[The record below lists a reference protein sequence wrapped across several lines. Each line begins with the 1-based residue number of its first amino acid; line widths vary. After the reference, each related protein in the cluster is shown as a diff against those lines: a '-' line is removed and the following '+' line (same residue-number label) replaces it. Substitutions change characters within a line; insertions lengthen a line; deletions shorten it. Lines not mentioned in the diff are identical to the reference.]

1 VSVYFDLELQLV
13 VVSATLTGP
22 SGPVEC
28 LLAVDTAATDTH
40 ISPYVLQLAG
50 YDPAALFDPVTLLTV
65 GGRLT
70 TDRIRVARLRC
81 LGQTATDFRVI
92 CHTVT
97 ATTRIDGL
105 LGLDFLRGRV
115 LTLDFVRGRIALR
128 PPRPWWAFWR

>member
-1 VSVYFDLELQLV
+1 MSTYFDLDLQLV
-13 VVSATLTGP
+13 VVLATLSGP
-22 SGPVEC
+22 RGPVEC
-28 LLAVDTAATDTH
+28 YLAVDTGATDTH
-40 ISPYVLQLAG
+40 VSPYVLQLAG
-50 YDPAALFDPVTLLTV
+50 YDTTALFDPVTLLTV

-70 TDRIRVARLRC
+70 TDRVRVAGLQC
-81 LGQTATDFRVI
+81 LGHTASDFRVI